1 MLSTQLTFKIAE
13 SIIRQNCPPN
23 YLSNLPTRLP
33 FDIAHTVTFWNC
45 PPNYL
50 SKLFIQLHV
59 ELTEQYYLSKLSIQQ
74 IQQYEYPPNYLS
86 NLPTNNYLR
95 SCPPRYLVKC
105 PPNYP
110 IICQICP
117 SNYLLCPLN
126 NPITCQIFPPNY
138 LSRSSIQL
146 PLKMPNQ

>member
-1 MLSTQLTFKIAE
+1 M
-13 SIIRQNCPPN
+13 
-23 YLSNLPTRLP
+23 SNLPNS
-33 FDIAHTVTFWNC
+33 ITFRNC
-45 PPNYL
+45 PSNRSSSMNTLP
-50 SKLFIQLHV
+50 I
-59 ELTEQYYLSKLSIQQ
+59 TCQ
-74 IQQYEYPPNYLS
+74 IYPP
-86 NLPTNNYLR
+86 TITFR

-146 PLKMPNQ
+146 PLKMSNQYPSYLSNLLTHLTFAIVHPLTFRNCLSNLSTPLPFEIVHPITFKIPQ